1 MNKYQHFYQ
10 RMIDGKLPYNHN
22 FYLLDN
28 KDEQKYNDNN
38 KVTIISPVQSS
49 VEKAKS
55 ELKEKNKSI
64 KSKNSLTLNQSGG
77 SSPKETN

>member
-10 RMIDGKLPYNHN
+10 RMIDGKLPCNHN

-28 KDEQKYNDNN
+28 KDEKKYNDS

-49 VEKAKS
+49 VEKVKS
-55 ELKEKNKSI
+55 ELKEKKV
-64 KSKNSLTLNQSGG
+64 
-77 SSPKETN
+77 